1 MIWILVILLVLSI
14 AGCGFCHVRLRRCEQ
29 ACRDGQA
36 FARSLLENQE
46 KERKR
51 IAEELHAGLGQ
62 NLLVI
67 KNRAELGLRTR
78 GDPTIAA
85 QQLEEISKVCSLAI
99 EEARRTAHDL
109 GPRHLEQLGLTEA
122 LDAMVDRVAASTGI
136 RFERNLEP
144 VDDLFTKESASNVYR
159 IVQEA
164 LNNVMKHSRAS
175 GASVRLSRDVQHVE
189 LIVQD
194 NGVGF
199 DRGKTNGHPR
209 KAGLGLAVIAERVRI
224 LNGEL
229 ELSSRQEGGTKMTII
244 IPMEDTRTFRRLDGQ
259 TTPKV

>member
-122 LDAMVDRVAASTGI
+122 LDAMLDRVAASTGI

-144 VDDLFTKESASNVYR
+144 VDDLFTKESASSVYR

-175 GASVRLSRDVQHVE
+175 EASVRLSRDVQHVE

-199 DRGKTNGHPR
+199 ERG
-209 KAGLGLAVIAERVRI
+209 
-224 LNGEL
+224 
-229 ELSSRQEGGTKMTII
+229 
-244 IPMEDTRTFRRLDGQ
+244 
-259 TTPKV
+259 